1 MALTTSQILDLLDGV
16 LEGRAA
22 GDLYERYTEAA
33 VNRFQGMSIDKLL
46 EWREKYA
53 NKLAAETGV
62 GVGAARHS
70 LFEPM
75 AQ

>member
-1 MALTTSQILDLLDGV
+1 MPLTTAQILDLLDGV

-53 NKLAAETGV
+53 NKLAAETGT
-62 GVGAARHS
+62 GVGAAKFS
-70 LFEPM
+70 LPEVIS
-75 AQ
+75 Q